1 MVSIETAVAEARTAL
16 GIDSIL
22 AAVRPNKEALVR
34 CIKALQ
40 RRGGGGKPDANRW
53 QRDRSYR
60 RRRCRVRDCHVA
72 VTGPNRA
79 QL

>member
-1 MVSIETAVAEARTAL
+1 MVSIQTAVAEASTAL
-16 GIDSIL
+16 GVDSIL
-22 AAVRPNKEALVR
+22 AAVSPNREACVR

-40 RRGGGGKPDANRW
+40 RRGGGGRSDANRR
-53 QRDRSYR
+53 QRDSYR

-72 VTGPNRA
+72 VSGPNRA